1 MGNEF
6 ITFGILKLH
15 GYKSLIF
22 WKNVEIDN
30 VLVSSKISSDK
41 KNL

>member
-6 ITFGILKLH
+6 IKFGILKFH

-22 WKNVEIDN
+22 WKDVEIDN